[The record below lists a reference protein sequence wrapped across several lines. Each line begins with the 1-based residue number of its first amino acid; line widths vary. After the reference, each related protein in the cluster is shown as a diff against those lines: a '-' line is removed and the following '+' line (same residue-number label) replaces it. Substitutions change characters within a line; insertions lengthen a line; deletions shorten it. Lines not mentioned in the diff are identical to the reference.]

1 MNSYD
6 LKKLEKNFTGKL
18 SFNNQE
24 RIENLAGRIGS
35 QIEPD
40 SLSILTSFKDIFLKE
55 NGFNEKIMFGRMY
68 SQHL

>member
-6 LKKLEKNFTGKL
+6 LVKKLEKNTGKL

-35 QIEPD
+35 QIEP
-40 SLSILTSFKDIFLKE
+40 IACP
-55 NGFNEKIMFGRMY
+55 Y
-68 SQHL
+68 

>member
-6 LKKLEKNFTGKL
+6 LVKKLEKNLPVF

-35 QIEPD
+35 QIEP
-40 SLSILTSFKDIFLKE
+40 IACP
-55 NGFNEKIMFGRMY
+55 Y
-68 SQHL
+68 

>member
-6 LKKLEKNFTGKL
+6 LVKKLEKKFTGKL

-35 QIEPD
+35 QIEP
-40 SLSILTSFKDIFLKE
+40 IACP
-55 NGFNEKIMFGRMY
+55 Y
-68 SQHL
+68 